1 MEILFIWNKVVS
13 FGGEYMQGYAHPPR
27 VTITSYG
34 IDTVDNITNQIITD
48 VSMDGNHEN
57 VQKEIKTISDEPNP
71 KKRIIGIWNTSDGQ
85 SV

>member
-1 MEILFIWNKVVS
+1 
-13 FGGEYMQGYAHPPR
+13 

-34 IDTVDNITNQIITD
+34 IDTVDNITNQIISD

-71 KKRIIGIWNTSDGQ
+71 KKSIIGIWNTSDGQ